1 MFLNKITLEAPEKP
15 APSCWVL
22 CAPLRR
28 RLHLGLFSVHT
39 SPPRVGARLH
49 QLGLSLFIRMWSDSW
64 NPHWEAGVRYPQVQ
78 ANRSDLVGLVH
89 SEAAFIELAL
99 SFYGSAYLT
108 GSLMK
113 QSKDYFP
120 PFTAGGKRG
129 DCRSQA
135 ICWQVVFALAIT
147 SLGWG
152 SSKGFSLYGRCEWN
166 QPTQAP
172 RWQGGERIIR
182 FSHLHRP
189 GDDIYRIRSGVWT
202 KGAAG
207 IPPHG
212 VRGSIRHQPPPH
224 KTELPFPNPG
234 NSVNSF

>member
-1 MFLNKITLEAPEKP
+1 
-15 APSCWVL
+15 
-22 CAPLRR
+22 
-28 RLHLGLFSVHT
+28 
-39 SPPRVGARLH
+39 
-49 QLGLSLFIRMWSDSW
+49 
-64 NPHWEAGVRYPQVQ
+64 
-78 ANRSDLVGLVH
+78 
-89 SEAAFIELAL
+89 
-99 SFYGSAYLT
+99 
-108 GSLMK
+108 MK

-166 QPTQAP
+166 QPTQGP

-189 GDDIYRIRSGVWT
+189 GDDIYRIRSGV
-202 KGAAG
+202 
-207 IPPHG
+207 
-212 VRGSIRHQPPPH
+212 
-224 KTELPFPNPG
+224 
-234 NSVNSF
+234 